1 MGPEGHSWVLVQ
13 WAAASGPPLP
23 APSASPA
30 TSARSFSLS
39 RDEFIFTVFLLLGI

>member
-1 MGPEGHSWVLVQ
+1 MDPEGHGWVLVQ
-13 WAAASGPPLP
+13 WAGASGPPLP
-23 APSASPA
+23 SPSASPA